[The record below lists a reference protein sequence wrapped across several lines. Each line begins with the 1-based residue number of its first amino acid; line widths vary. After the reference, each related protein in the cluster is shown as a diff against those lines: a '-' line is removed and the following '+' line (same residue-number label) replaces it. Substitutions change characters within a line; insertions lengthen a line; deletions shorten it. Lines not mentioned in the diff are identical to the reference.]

1 MMTMTG
7 TAIPGTVTTAGAV
20 MTAGIPGIRDP
31 QTGTAT
37 GDQHNADSLDTDKSV
52 GNRFGYKHVTAKMCQ
67 GIRKGY

>member
-1 MMTMTG
+1 
-7 TAIPGTVTTAGAV
+7 

-37 GDQHNADSLDTDKSV
+37 GDQYNADSLDTDKSV